1 MLTITACT
9 CSSFRGHNDMWWH
22 ISIRLDSED
31 YSRFVNS
38 TCINHVHFCS
48 YVASECV
55 YVYTDWLS
63 STLIVDCY
71 DSIVSKNDSH
81 KSVVTVTVTPTSS
94 LDSNDVTVQ
103 SSSPG
108 LTAGIVILL
117 VGIVT
122 ETVLCSA
129 AWLVCR
135 RRILKG
141 SISSA
146 NGECI

>member
-1 MLTITACT
+1 MCT
-9 CSSFRGHNDMWWH
+9 DRCQ
-22 ISIRLDSED
+22 
-31 YSRFVNS
+31 
-38 TCINHVHFCS
+38 
-48 YVASECV
+48 
-55 YVYTDWLS
+55 

-71 DSIVSKNDSH
+71 DSIASKNDSH

-108 LTAGIVILL
+108 LMAGIVILL
-117 VGIVT
+117 MGIVA

-141 SISSA
+141 GISSA
-146 NGECI
+146 NGQCI